1 MLQGNFLKI
10 PQPGDRGSLFCP
22 ALSENMD
29 SLDSHVHDGISSEK
43 ITSSSIVRAAIDL
56 LSENWQVDAS
66 GDFKQLVTLPIGYK
80 FNECSLRYVTND
92 GLEISPTVLKISDNS
107 FHVLIMSPITL
118 KVLIV

>member
-56 LSENWQVDAS
+56 LVENWQMDAS
-66 GDFKQLVTLPIGYK
+66 GDVKQLVTLPLGYK
-80 FNECSLRYVTND
+80 FNECSLRFVTNS
-92 GLEISPTVLKISDNS
+92 GEEIHPTIIKVSDNS
-107 FHVLIMSPITL
+107 FDVLIMTPITL